1 MTKDE
6 RKFDEM
12 DYFFYLMKVMRK
24 ILFVCDK
31 NECTSFGRLT
41 LNLVKAVSEKFDA
54 HVLWLKTPKFFGD
67 AGKTNTGTSQDLNYE
82 SHEAWAKSL
91 YTGYL
96 SFRAP
101 LKKLI
106 KKIQPEI
113 VFFIRPE
120 LGFLIPC
127 VNRNVK
133 TVMFVHDTFAET
145 LYPNSLK
152 FKLLNL
158 FYIRPTVK
166 ADYFVY
172 NSNWTREQAALHFGK
187 QMSSKQGAVIGC
199 PIDSALFNK
208 PESAPTFQDKKAF
221 LRKYGIKN
229 FDGMCLNV
237 SLDEPRKN
245 IETFFEMASLRPHVA
260 FVRVGKFSERLRAIV
275 NEKKLY
281 NVYHFSEFKAHELR
295 DFYRHAD
302 LMVYPSLLEGFG
314 LPPIEAIACGTP
326 ALCAATSAVKE
337 NLDGVCPLI
346 NPPTDA
352 EAFARVIDRV
362 LAGENVVDESNAKKL
377 LEHCSM
383 ESFSKRV
390 VEFFNSISGA
400 TL

>member
-1 MTKDE
+1 MVT
-6 RKFDEM
+6 
-12 DYFFYLMKVMRK
+12 LRK

-41 LNLVKAVSEKFDA
+41 LNLVKAVSGSYEP
-54 HVLWLKTPKFFGD
+54 HVLWLKTPKFFGSAND
-67 AGKTNTGTSQDLNYE
+67 AKKCSSAETVPYT
-82 SHEAWAKSL
+82 SHEVWAKSL
-91 YTGYL
+91 YTGYA

-101 LKKLI
+101 LKKLV
-106 KKIQPEI
+106 KKIQPEF

-120 LGFLIPC
+120 LGFLVP
-127 VNRNVK
+127 VVKGRAK

-152 FKLLNL
+152 FRLLNL

-166 ADYFVY
+166 ADTFVY
-172 NSNWTREQAALHFGK
+172 NSNWTREQAASHFGE
-187 QMSSKQGAVIGC
+187 QMSKKPGAVIGC

-208 PESAPTFQDKKAF
+208 PETAPTVEEKKAF
-221 LRKYGIKN
+221 LRKYGVKN

-245 IETFFEMASLRPHVA
+245 IDTFFEMARLRPNVA

-281 NVYHFSEFKAHELR
+281 NVYHFSEFRANELR

-326 ALCAATSAVKE
+326 AVGAATSAVKE
-337 NLDGVCPLI
+337 NLDGVTPLI
-346 NPPTDA
+346 DPPTDA
-352 EAFARVIDRV
+352 EAYAKVLDRV
-362 LAGENVVDESNAKKL
+362 LAGETVLDNEKAAAL
-377 LEHCSM
+377 LDHCSM
-383 ESFSKRV
+383 KSFRQRV
-390 VEFFNSISGA
+390 ITFFS

>member
-1 MTKDE
+1 MSQA
-6 RKFDEM
+6 
-12 DYFFYLMKVMRK
+12 KV
-24 ILFVCDK
+24 LFVCDK

-41 LNLVKAVSEKFDA
+41 LNLVKAVSGKFDA
-54 HVLWLKTPKFFGD
+54 HVLWLKTPKFFGEAD
-67 AGKTNTGTSQDLNYE
+67 KKAATSQDSNYV
-82 SHEAWAKSL
+82 SHEVWAKSL

-96 SFRAP
+96 SFRSP
-101 LKKLI
+101 LKKLV

-120 LGFLIPC
+120 LGFLVP
-127 VNRNVK
+127 VVKGRAK
-133 TVMFVHDTFAET
+133 TVLFVHDTFAET
-145 LYPNSLK
+145 LYPNSMK

-172 NSNWTREQAALHFGK
+172 NSNWTREQAAGHFGPE
-187 QMSSKQGAVIGC
+187 MSSKPGTVIGC

-208 PESAPTFQDKKAF
+208 PESKPTLQEKKAF

-275 NEKKLY
+275 NEKMLY

-337 NLDGVCPLI
+337 NLEGVCPLI
-346 NPPTDA
+346 DPPTDA
-352 EAFARVIDRV
+352 EAYAKVIDRV
-362 LAGENVVDESNAKKL
+362 LAGKNVLDNEKAAAL
-377 LEHCSM
+377 LDHCSM
-383 ESFSKRV
+383 KSFSQRV
-390 VEFFNSISGA
+390 LTFFS

>member
-1 MTKDE
+1 MS
-6 RKFDEM
+6 
-12 DYFFYLMKVMRK
+12 LAKV
-24 ILFVCDK
+24 LFVCDK

-41 LNLVKAVSEKFDA
+41 LNLVKAVSGKYDV

-67 AGKTNTGTSQDLNYE
+67 AAKTNAATSQDSNYV
-82 SHEAWAKSL
+82 SHEVWAKSL

-96 SFRAP
+96 SFRSP
-101 LKKLI
+101 LKKI
-106 KKIQPEI
+106 VKKIQPKI

-120 LGFLIPC
+120 LGFLVP
-127 VNRNVK
+127 VVKGRAK

-145 LYPNSLK
+145 LYPNSAK

-166 ADYFVY
+166 ADFFVY
-172 NSNWTREQAALHFGK
+172 NSNWTRGQAANHFGAR
-187 QMSSKQGAVIGC
+187 MSSKPGAVIGC

-208 PESAPTFQDKKAF
+208 PETKPTLEEKKAF

-260 FVRVGKFSERLRAIV
+260 FVRVGKFSEHLRAIV

-281 NVYHFSEFKAHELR
+281 NVYHFDQFGAQELR
-295 DFYRHAD
+295 EFYRYSD
-302 LMVYPSLLEGFG
+302 LMVYPSFLEGFG

-337 NLDGVCPLI
+337 NLEGVCPLI
-346 NPPTDA
+346 DPPTDA
-352 EAFARVIDRV
+352 EAYARVVDRV
-362 LAGENVVDESNAKKL
+362 LAGEKVMDDEKAAVL
-377 LEHCSM
+377 LDRCSL

-390 VEFFNSISGA
+390 VDFLNSIFDA
-400 TL
+400 TP

>member
-1 MTKDE
+1 MS
-6 RKFDEM
+6 
-12 DYFFYLMKVMRK
+12 LAKV
-24 ILFVCDK
+24 LFICDK

-41 LNLVKAVSEKFDA
+41 LNLAKAVSGSFEA
-54 HVLWLKTPKFFGD
+54 HVLWLKTPKFFGT
-67 AGKTNTGTSQDLNYE
+67 ATPSKTASSDNSTYV
-82 SHEAWAKSL
+82 SHEVWAKSL

-101 LKKLI
+101 LKKLV

-120 LGFLIPC
+120 LGFLVP
-127 VNRNVK
+127 VVKGRAK

-145 LYPNSLK
+145 LYPNSMK

-166 ADYFVY
+166 ADFFVY
-172 NSNWTREQAALHFGK
+172 NSNWTREQAADHFGVE
-187 QMSSKQGAVIGC
+187 MSSKPGTVIGC

-208 PESAPTFQDKKAF
+208 PETQPTFEEKKAF

-314 LPPIEAIACGTP
+314 PPPIEAIACGSP
-326 ALCAATSAVKE
+326 AVGAATSAVKE
-337 NLDGVCPLI
+337 NLEGVGPLI
-346 NPPTDA
+346 DPPTDA
-352 EAFARVIDRV
+352 EAYARVLDRV
-362 LAGENVVDESNAKKL
+362 LAGENVLDNEKAAAL
-377 LEHCSM
+377 LDHCSM
-383 ESFSKRV
+383 KSFSQRV
-390 VEFFNSISGA
+390 LTFFS

>member
-1 MTKDE
+1 MVA
-6 RKFDEM
+6 
-12 DYFFYLMKVMRK
+12 LRK

-41 LNLVKAVSEKFDA
+41 LNLVKAVSGSFEP
-54 HVLWLKTPKFFGD
+54 HVLWLKTPKFFGEAAKSKIASPD
-67 AGKTNTGTSQDLNYE
+67 NSTFV
-82 SHEAWAKSL
+82 SHEVWAKSL
-91 YTGYL
+91 YTGFA
-96 SFRAP
+96 SFRSP
-101 LKKLI
+101 LKKLV
-106 KKIQPEI
+106 KKIEPEI

-120 LGFLIPC
+120 LGFLVP
-127 VNRNVK
+127 VVKGRAK

-145 LYPNSLK
+145 LYPNSMK

-158 FYIRPTVK
+158 FYIRSTVK

-172 NSNWTREQAALHFGK
+172 NSNWTREQAADHFGPE
-187 QMSSKQGAVIGC
+187 MSSKPGTVIGC
-199 PIDSALFNK
+199 PIDSDLFNK
-208 PESAPTFQDKKAF
+208 PETIPTFQEKKAF

-245 IETFFEMASLRPHVA
+245 IETFFEMASLRPQVA

-281 NVYHFSEFKAHELR
+281 NVYHFSEFKALELR

-326 ALCAATSAVKE
+326 AVGAATSAVKE
-337 NLDGVCPLI
+337 NLEGVGPLVD
-346 NPPTDA
+346 PPTDA
-352 EAFARVIDRV
+352 EAYARVLDRV
-362 LAGENVVDESNAKKL
+362 LAGENVLDNEKAAAL
-377 LEHCSM
+377 LDHCSM
-383 ESFSKRV
+383 KSFSQRV
-390 VEFFNSISGA
+390 LTFFS

>member
-1 MTKDE
+1 MA
-6 RKFDEM
+6 EM
-12 DYFFYLMKVMRK
+12 QK

-41 LNLVKAVSEKFDA
+41 LNLVKAVVGSYEP
-54 HVLWLKTPKFFGD
+54 HVLWLKTPKFFPD
-67 AGKTNTGTSQDLNYE
+67 ENPASSAESLQDNRGYV
-82 SHEAWAKSL
+82 SHEVWAKSL
-91 YTGYL
+91 YTGFA
-96 SFRAP
+96 SFRTP
-101 LKKLI
+101 LKKLV
-106 KKIQPEI
+106 KKIQPKI

-120 LGFLIPC
+120 LGFLVPVVKGC
-127 VNRNVK
+127 AK

-145 LYPNSLK
+145 LYPNSMK

-166 ADYFVY
+166 ADFFVY
-172 NSNWTREQAALHFGK
+172 NSAWTRGQAASHFGE
-187 QMSSKQGAVIGC
+187 QMSKKPGAVIGC
-199 PIDSALFNK
+199 PIDRDLFNK
-208 PESAPTFQDKKAF
+208 PESVPTFEERKKF

-245 IETFFEMASLRPHVA
+245 IETFFEMARLRPQVA

-281 NVYHFSEFKAHELR
+281 NVYHFSQFRAHELR

-326 ALCAATSAVKE
+326 AVGAATSAVKE
-337 NLDGVCPLI
+337 NLEGVSPLI
-346 NPPTDA
+346 DPPTDA
-352 EAFARVIDRV
+352 EAYARVLDRV
-362 LAGENVVDESNAKKL
+362 LAGENVLDNEKAAVL
-377 LEHCSM
+377 LDHCSM
-383 ESFSKRV
+383 NSFSKRV
-390 VEFFNSISGA
+390 LDFLEG
-400 TL
+400 L

>member
-1 MTKDE
+1 MS
-6 RKFDEM
+6 
-12 DYFFYLMKVMRK
+12 LAKV
-24 ILFVCDK
+24 LFICDK

-41 LNLVKAVSEKFDA
+41 LNLAKAVSGSFDA
-54 HVLWLKTPKFFGD
+54 HVLWLKTPKFFGT
-67 AGKTNTGTSQDLNYE
+67 AAPSKTASSDNPTYV
-82 SHEAWAKSL
+82 SHEVWAKSL
-91 YTGYL
+91 YMGYL

-101 LKKLI
+101 LKKLV

-120 LGFLIPC
+120 LGFLVP
-127 VNRNVK
+127 VVKGRAK

-145 LYPNSLK
+145 LYPNSMK

-166 ADYFVY
+166 ADFFVY
-172 NSNWTREQAALHFGK
+172 NSNWTREQAADHFGVE
-187 QMSSKQGAVIGC
+187 MSSKPGTVIGC

-208 PESAPTFQDKKAF
+208 PETKPTFEEKKAF

-326 ALCAATSAVKE
+326 AVGAATSAVKE
-337 NLDGVCPLI
+337 NLEGVGPLI
-346 NPPTDA
+346 DPPTDA
-352 EAFARVIDRV
+352 EAYARVLDRV
-362 LAGENVVDESNAKKL
+362 LAGENVLDNEKAAAL
-377 LEHCSM
+377 LDHCSM
-383 ESFSKRV
+383 KSFSRRV
-390 VEFFNSISGA
+390 LTFFS

>member
-1 MTKDE
+1 MS
-6 RKFDEM
+6 
-12 DYFFYLMKVMRK
+12 LAKV
-24 ILFVCDK
+24 LFICDK

-41 LNLVKAVSEKFDA
+41 LNLAKAVSGSFEA
-54 HVLWLKTPKFFGD
+54 HVLWLKTPKFFGT
-67 AGKTNTGTSQDLNYE
+67 ATPSKTASSDNSTYV
-82 SHEAWAKSL
+82 SHEVWAKSL

-101 LKKLI
+101 LKKLV

-120 LGFLIPC
+120 LGFLVP
-127 VNRNVK
+127 VVKGRAK

-145 LYPNSLK
+145 LYPNSMK

-166 ADYFVY
+166 ADFFVY
-172 NSNWTREQAALHFGK
+172 NSNWTREQAADHFGVE
-187 QMSSKQGAVIGC
+187 MSSKPGTVIGC

-208 PESAPTFQDKKAF
+208 PETQPTFEEKKAF

-326 ALCAATSAVKE
+326 AVGAATSAVKE
-337 NLDGVCPLI
+337 NLEGVGPLI
-346 NPPTDA
+346 DPPTDA
-352 EAFARVIDRV
+352 EAYARVLDRV
-362 LAGENVVDESNAKKL
+362 LAGENVLDNEKAAAL
-377 LEHCSM
+377 LDHCSM
-383 ESFSKRV
+383 KSFSQRV
-390 VEFFNSISGA
+390 LTFFS

>member
-1 MTKDE
+1 MA
-6 RKFDEM
+6 EM
-12 DYFFYLMKVMRK
+12 QK

-41 LNLVKAVSEKFDA
+41 LNLVKAVEGTYEP
-54 HVLWLKTPKFFGD
+54 HVLWLKTPKFFGNVNKACSD
-67 AGKTNTGTSQDLNYE
+67 STQEVPYE
-82 SHEAWAKSL
+82 SHEVWAKSL

-96 SFRAP
+96 SFRSP

-106 KKIQPEI
+106 RQISPEI
-113 VFFIRPE
+113 VFLIRPE
-120 LGFLIPC
+120 LGFLVP
-127 VNRNVK
+127 VAKGRAK

-145 LYPNSLK
+145 LYPNSAK

-166 ADYFVY
+166 ADFFVY
-172 NSNWTREQAALHFGK
+172 NSVWTREQAASHFGE
-187 QMSSKQGAVIGC
+187 QMSKKPGAVIGC

-208 PESAPTFQDKKAF
+208 PETKPTFEEKKAF

-245 IETFFEMASLRPHVA
+245 IETFFEMARLRPHVA

-281 NVYHFSEFKAHELR
+281 NVYHFSQFHAYELR

-302 LMVYPSLLEGFG
+302 LMIYPSLLEGFG

-326 ALCAATSAVKE
+326 SLCAATSAVKE
-337 NLDGVCPLI
+337 NLEGVCPLVD
-346 NPPTDA
+346 PPTDA
-352 EAFARVIDRV
+352 EAYVRVLDRV
-362 LAGENVVDESNAKKL
+362 LAGENVMDESNAKKL
-377 LEHCSM
+377 LEYCSM
-383 ESFSKRV
+383 ESFRKRV
-390 VEFFNSISGA
+390 VDFFMSLS
-400 TL
+400 

>member
-1 MTKDE
+1 M
-6 RKFDEM
+6 
-12 DYFFYLMKVMRK
+12 
-24 ILFVCDK
+24 
-31 NECTSFGRLT
+31 
-41 LNLVKAVSEKFDA
+41 NLVKAVAGEFEP

-67 AGKTNTGTSQDLNYE
+67 AGKNAATSQDSIYV
-82 SHEAWAKSL
+82 SHEVWAKSL
-91 YTGYL
+91 YTGFIG
-96 SFRAP
+96 FRSP
-101 LKKLI
+101 LKKLV

-113 VFFIRPE
+113 AFFIRPE
-120 LGFLIPC
+120 LGFLVPVVKGC
-127 VNRNVK
+127 AK

-152 FKLLNL
+152 FRLLNL

-172 NSNWTREQAALHFGK
+172 NSGWTREEASSYFGP
-187 QMSSKQGAVIGC
+187 QMSQKPGSVIGC

-208 PESAPTFQDKKAF
+208 PESRPAFEEKKKF

-245 IETFFEMASLRPHVA
+245 IETFFEMARLRPHVA
-260 FVRVGKFSERLRAIV
+260 FVRVGKFSERLRTIV

-281 NVYHFSEFKAHELR
+281 NVYHFSEFHAEELR

-326 ALCAATSAVKE
+326 SVGAATSAVKE
-337 NLDGVCPLI
+337 NLEGVCPLVD
-346 NPPTDA
+346 PPTDA
-352 EAFARVIDRV
+352 EAYACVLDRV
-362 LAGENVVDESNAKKL
+362 LAGENVLDNEKAAAL
-377 LEHCSM
+377 LDRCSM
-383 ESFSKRV
+383 EAFRQRV
-390 VEFFNSISGA
+390 VEFFKS
-400 TL
+400 L

>member
-1 MTKDE
+1 
-6 RKFDEM
+6 
-12 DYFFYLMKVMRK
+12 MRK

-41 LNLVKAVSEKFDA
+41 INLVKAVAEEFEP
-54 HVLWLKTPKFFGD
+54 HVLWLKTPKFFGCSSD
-67 AGKTNTGTSQDLNYE
+67 EKKSSDIEGLPYT
-82 SHEAWAKSL
+82 SHEVWAKSL

-96 SFRAP
+96 SFRSP
-101 LKKLI
+101 LKKLV
-106 KKIQPEI
+106 KEVAPEI

-120 LGFLIPC
+120 LGFLVP
-127 VNRNVK
+127 VVKGRTK

-166 ADYFVY
+166 ADSFVY
-172 NSNWTREQAALHFGK
+172 NSAWTRGEAALHFGP
-187 QMSSKQGAVIGC
+187 QMSQKPGTVIGC
-199 PIDSALFNK
+199 PIDRDMFNK
-208 PESAPTFQDKKAF
+208 PEVAPTFAEKKAF
-221 LRKYGIKN
+221 LRKFGIKN

-281 NVYHFSEFKAHELR
+281 NVYHFSEFQAHELR
-295 DFYRHAD
+295 DFYRHSD

-326 ALCAATSAVKE
+326 AVGAATSAVKE
-337 NLDGVCPLI
+337 NLEGVCPLI
-346 NPPTDA
+346 DPPTDA
-352 EAFARVIDRV
+352 EAYAKVLDRV
-362 LAGENVVDESNAKKL
+362 LAGENIVDNEKAAAL
-377 LEHCSM
+377 LDRCSM
-383 ESFSKRV
+383 KSFSRRV
-390 VEFFNSISGA
+390 TTFFS

>member
-1 MTKDE
+1 
-6 RKFDEM
+6 
-12 DYFFYLMKVMRK
+12 MRK

-41 LNLVKAVSEKFDA
+41 LNLVKAVVGEFEP
-54 HVLWLKTPKFFGD
+54 HVLWLKTPKFFGSLKD
-67 AGKTNTGTSQDLNYE
+67 EKKCGSTDSVSYV
-82 SHEAWAKSL
+82 SHEVWAKSL

-96 SFRAP
+96 SFRSP
-101 LKKLI
+101 LKKLV

-120 LGFLIPC
+120 LGFLVP
-127 VNRNVK
+127 VVKGRAK

-152 FKLLNL
+152 FRLLNL

-166 ADYFVY
+166 ADLFVY
-172 NSNWTREQAALHFGK
+172 NSGWTRAEAANHFGP
-187 QMSSKQGAVIGC
+187 QMSQKPGAVIGC
-199 PIDSALFNK
+199 HIDSALFNK
-208 PESAPTFQDKKAF
+208 PEKAPTFEEKKAF

-245 IETFFEMASLRPHVA
+245 IETFFEMASLRPNVA
-260 FVRVGKFSERLRAIV
+260 FVRVGKFSERLREIV
-275 NEKKLY
+275 NVKKLY
-281 NVYHFSEFKAHELR
+281 NVYHFSQFHAQELR

-326 ALCAATSAVKE
+326 SVGAATSAVKE

-346 NPPTDA
+346 DPPTDA
-352 EAFARVIDRV
+352 EAYAKVLDRV
-362 LAGENVVDESNAKKL
+362 LAGENVIDESNAKKL

-383 ESFSKRV
+383 ESFGKRV
-390 VEFFNSISGA
+390 LDFLTE
-400 TL
+400 L

>member
-1 MTKDE
+1 
-6 RKFDEM
+6 
-12 DYFFYLMKVMRK
+12 MRK

-41 LNLVKAVSEKFDA
+41 LNLVKAVAGEFEP

-67 AGKTNTGTSQDLNYE
+67 AKSKPSPSDNPAFV
-82 SHEAWAKSL
+82 SHEVWAKSL
-91 YTGYL
+91 YTGFA

-101 LKKLI
+101 LKKI
-106 KKIQPEI
+106 VKKIQPEI

-120 LGFLIPC
+120 LGFLVP
-127 VNRNVK
+127 VVKGRTK

-145 LYPNSLK
+145 LYPNSTK

-172 NSNWTREQAALHFGK
+172 NSNWTREQAADHFGVE
-187 QMSSKQGAVIGC
+187 MSSKPGAVIGC
-199 PIDSALFNK
+199 PIDSDLFNK
-208 PESAPTFQDKKAF
+208 PEKIPTLEEKKQF

-260 FVRVGKFSERLRAIV
+260 FVRVGKFSEHLCAIV

-281 NVYHFSEFKAHELR
+281 NVYHFSEFKALELR

-352 EAFARVIDRV
+352 EAYARVIDRV
-362 LAGENVVDESNAKKL
+362 LAGENVIDESNAKKL

-390 VEFFNSISGA
+390 VDFFMSLS
-400 TL
+400 

>member
-1 MTKDE
+1 
-6 RKFDEM
+6 
-12 DYFFYLMKVMRK
+12 MRK

-41 LNLVKAVSEKFDA
+41 LNLVKAVAGEFEP
-54 HVLWLKTPKFFGD
+54 HVLWLKTPKFFGTAAQSKAAPSD
-67 AGKTNTGTSQDLNYE
+67 NPAFV
-82 SHEAWAKSL
+82 SHEVWAKSL

-96 SFRAP
+96 SFRSP
-101 LKKLI
+101 LKKLV

-120 LGFLIPC
+120 LGFLVP
-127 VNRNVK
+127 VVKGRAK

-145 LYPNSLK
+145 LYPNSMK

-166 ADYFVY
+166 ADSFVY
-172 NSNWTREQAALHFGK
+172 NSGWTRSEAAGHFGP
-187 QMSSKQGAVIGC
+187 QMSQKPGAVIGC

-208 PESAPTFQDKKAF
+208 PEKVPTFEEKKMF

-245 IETFFEMASLRPHVA
+245 IETFFEMASLRPQVA
-260 FVRVGKFSERLRAIV
+260 FVRVGKFSERLREIV
-275 NEKKLY
+275 NVKKLY
-281 NVYHFSEFKAHELR
+281 NVYHFSQFQAQELR

-326 ALCAATSAVKE
+326 SVGAATSAVKE
-337 NLDGVCPLI
+337 NLEGVCPLI
-346 NPPTDA
+346 DPPTDA
-352 EAFARVIDRV
+352 EAYARVLDRV
-362 LAGENVVDESNAKKL
+362 LAGESVLDNEKAAAL
-377 LEHCSM
+377 LDHCSM
-383 ESFSKRV
+383 KSFSQRV
-390 VEFFNSISGA
+390 LTFFS

>member
-1 MTKDE
+1 MAS
-6 RKFDEM
+6 
-12 DYFFYLMKVMRK
+12 LRK

-41 LNLVKAVSEKFDA
+41 INLVKAVAEEFEP
-54 HVLWLKTPKFFGD
+54 HVLWLKTPKFFGCSSD
-67 AGKTNTGTSQDLNYE
+67 EKKSRDIEGLPYT
-82 SHEAWAKSL
+82 SHEVWAKSL

-96 SFRAP
+96 SFRSP
-101 LKKLI
+101 LKKLVKEI
-106 KKIQPEI
+106 APEI

-120 LGFLIPC
+120 LGFLVP
-127 VNRNVK
+127 VVKGRTK

-166 ADYFVY
+166 ADSFVY
-172 NSNWTREQAALHFGK
+172 NSAWTRGEAALHFGP
-187 QMSSKQGAVIGC
+187 QMSQKPGTVIGC
-199 PIDSALFNK
+199 PIDRDMFNK
-208 PESAPTFQDKKAF
+208 PEVAPTFAEKKAF
-221 LRKYGIKN
+221 LRKFGIKN

-281 NVYHFSEFKAHELR
+281 NVYHFSEFQAHELR
-295 DFYRHAD
+295 DFYRHSD

-326 ALCAATSAVKE
+326 AVGAATSAVKE

-346 NPPTDA
+346 DPPTDA
-352 EAFARVIDRV
+352 EAYAKVLDRV
-362 LAGENVVDESNAKKL
+362 LAGENVVDNEKAAAL
-377 LEHCSM
+377 LDRCSM
-383 ESFSKRV
+383 KSFSQRV
-390 VEFFNSISGA
+390 TTFFS

>member
-1 MTKDE
+1 MS
-6 RKFDEM
+6 
-12 DYFFYLMKVMRK
+12 LAKV
-24 ILFVCDK
+24 LFVCDK

-41 LNLVKAVSEKFDA
+41 LNLVKAVSEHFDA
-54 HVLWLKTPKFFGD
+54 HVLWLKTPKFFGE
-67 AGKTNTGTSQDLNYE
+67 AGKSSAPQGFV
-82 SHEAWAKSL
+82 SHEVWAKSL
-91 YTGYL
+91 YTGFA

-101 LKKLI
+101 LKKLV

-120 LGFLIPC
+120 LGFLVP
-127 VNRNVK
+127 VVKGRAK

-145 LYPNSLK
+145 LYPNSMK

-172 NSNWTREQAALHFGK
+172 NSNWTREQAAGHFGPE
-187 QMSSKQGAVIGC
+187 MSSKPGTVIGC
-199 PIDSALFNK
+199 PIDSDLFNK
-208 PESAPTFQDKKAF
+208 PETKPTFEEKKVF

-260 FVRVGKFSERLRAIV
+260 FVRVGKFSERLREIV
-275 NEKKLY
+275 NVKKLY
-281 NVYHFSEFKAHELR
+281 NVYHFSEFNAHELR

-337 NLDGVCPLI
+337 NLEGVCPLI
-346 NPPTDA
+346 DPPTDA
-352 EAFARVIDRV
+352 EAYAKVIDRV
-362 LAGENVVDESNAKKL
+362 LAGENVLDNEKAAAL
-377 LEHCSM
+377 LDHCSM
-383 ESFSKRV
+383 KSFSQRV
-390 VEFFNSISGA
+390 LTFFS

>member
-1 MTKDE
+1 MS
-6 RKFDEM
+6 
-12 DYFFYLMKVMRK
+12 LAKV
-24 ILFVCDK
+24 LFICDK

-41 LNLVKAVSEKFDA
+41 LNLAKAVSGSFEA
-54 HVLWLKTPKFFGD
+54 HVLWLKTPKFFG
-67 AGKTNTGTSQDLNYE
+67 AATPSKTASSDNSTYV
-82 SHEAWAKSL
+82 SHEVWAKSL

-101 LKKLI
+101 LKKLV

-120 LGFLIPC
+120 LGFLVP
-127 VNRNVK
+127 VVKGRAK

-145 LYPNSLK
+145 LYPNSMK

-166 ADYFVY
+166 ADFFVY
-172 NSNWTREQAALHFGK
+172 NSNWTREQAADHFGVE
-187 QMSSKQGAVIGC
+187 MSSKPGTVIGC

-208 PESAPTFQDKKAF
+208 PETQPTFEEKKAF

-326 ALCAATSAVKE
+326 AVGAATSAVKE
-337 NLDGVCPLI
+337 NLEGVGPLI
-346 NPPTDA
+346 DPPTDA
-352 EAFARVIDRV
+352 EAYARVLDRV
-362 LAGENVVDESNAKKL
+362 LAGENVLDNEKAAAL
-377 LEHCSM
+377 LDRCSM
-383 ESFSKRV
+383 KSFSQRV
-390 VEFFNSISGA
+390 LTFFS

>member
-1 MTKDE
+1 MSQA
-6 RKFDEM
+6 
-12 DYFFYLMKVMRK
+12 KV
-24 ILFVCDK
+24 LFVCDK

-41 LNLVKAVSEKFDA
+41 LNLVKAVSGKFDA
-54 HVLWLKTPKFFGD
+54 HVLWLKTPKFFGEAD
-67 AGKTNTGTSQDLNYE
+67 KKAATSQDSNYV
-82 SHEAWAKSL
+82 SHEVWAKSL

-96 SFRAP
+96 SFRSP
-101 LKKLI
+101 LKKLV

-120 LGFLIPC
+120 LGFLVP
-127 VNRNVK
+127 VVKGRAK
-133 TVMFVHDTFAET
+133 TVLFVHDTFAET
-145 LYPNSLK
+145 LYPNSMK

-172 NSNWTREQAALHFGK
+172 NSNWTREQAASHFGTE
-187 QMSSKQGAVIGC
+187 MSSKPGTVIGC

-208 PESAPTFQDKKAF
+208 PESKPTLQEKKAF

-275 NEKKLY
+275 NEKMLY

-337 NLDGVCPLI
+337 NLEGVCPLI
-346 NPPTDA
+346 DPPTDA
-352 EAFARVIDRV
+352 EAYAKVIDRV
-362 LAGENVVDESNAKKL
+362 LAGKNVLDNEKAAAL
-377 LEHCSM
+377 LDHCSM
-383 ESFSKRV
+383 KSFSQRV
-390 VEFFNSISGA
+390 LTFFS

>member
-1 MTKDE
+1 MAKE
-6 RKFDEM
+6 K
-12 DYFFYLMKVMRK
+12 K

-41 LNLVKAVSEKFDA
+41 LNLVKAVAGEFEP

-67 AGKTNTGTSQDLNYE
+67 VGRSEAALPQDCV
-82 SHEAWAKSL
+82 SHEVWARSL
-91 YTGYL
+91 YTGFS
-96 SFRAP
+96 SFRLP
-101 LKKLI
+101 LKKLVKEI
-106 KKIQPEI
+106 EPEI

-120 LGFLIPC
+120 LGFLVPA
-127 VNRNVK
+127 VKGRAK

-166 ADYFVY
+166 ADFFVY
-172 NSNWTREQAALHFGK
+172 NSNWTREQAALHFGER
-187 QMSSKQGAVIGC
+187 MSQKPGAVIGC
-199 PIDSALFNK
+199 PIDSALFNR
-208 PESAPTFQDKKAF
+208 PDARPSFEEKKAF

-229 FDGMCLNV
+229 FEGMCLNV

-245 IETFFEMASLRPHVA
+245 IETFFEMARLRPNVA

-281 NVYHFSEFKAHELR
+281 NVYHFTEFQAKELR

-302 LMVYPSLLEGFG
+302 LMAYPSLLEGFG

-326 ALCAATSAVKE
+326 AVGAATSAVKE
-337 NLDGVCPLI
+337 NLEGVCPLVE
-346 NPPTDA
+346 PATDA
-352 EAFARVIDRV
+352 EAYVRILDRV
-362 LAGENVVDESNAKKL
+362 LAGEDVVDESSAQEL
-377 LEHCSM
+377 LEYCSM
-383 ESFSKRV
+383 EKFSERV
-390 VEFFNSISGA
+390 LGFFRQIR
-400 TL
+400 

>member
-1 MTKDE
+1 
-6 RKFDEM
+6 
-12 DYFFYLMKVMRK
+12 MRK

-41 LNLVKAVSEKFDA
+41 LNLVKAVSGEFEA
-54 HVLWLKTPKFFGD
+54 HVLWLKTPKFFGKAD
-67 AGKTNTGTSQDLNYE
+67 ASPDGGSQEQGYV
-82 SHEAWAKSL
+82 SHEVCAKSL
-91 YTGYL
+91 YTGYAT
-96 SFRAP
+96 FRSP
-101 LKKLI
+101 LKRLVKKL
-106 KKIQPEI
+106 QPDF

-120 LGFLIPC
+120 LGFLVP
-127 VNRNVK
+127 VVQKQAK

-172 NSNWTREQAALHFGK
+172 NSGWTRGQAADYFGP
-187 QMSSKQGAVIGC
+187 QMSQKPGIVIGC
-199 PIDSALFNK
+199 PIDSDLFNK
-208 PESAPTFQDKKAF
+208 PESVPTAAEKKLF
-221 LRKYGIKN
+221 LRKYGIRN

-245 IETFFEMASLRPHVA
+245 IETFFEMARLRPFVA

-281 NVYHFSEFKAHELR
+281 NVYHFSEFQAHELR

-314 LPPIEAIACGTP
+314 LPPIEALACGTP
-326 ALCAATSAVKE
+326 AVGAATSAVKE
-337 NLDGVCPLI
+337 NLEGACPLI
-346 NPPTDA
+346 DPPTDA
-352 EAFARVIDRV
+352 EAYARVLDRV
-362 LAGENVVDESNAKKL
+362 LVGENVVDNEKAAAL
-377 LEHCSM
+377 LDRCSM
-383 ESFSKRV
+383 KSFSKRV
-390 VEFFNSISGA
+390 IDFLKTINVTIN
-400 TL
+400 

>member
-1 MTKDE
+1 MSQP
-6 RKFDEM
+6 
-12 DYFFYLMKVMRK
+12 K

-41 LNLVKAVSEKFDA
+41 LNLVKAVSGKFDA

-67 AGKTNTGTSQDLNYE
+67 AGKTNAATSQDPNYV
-82 SHEAWAKSL
+82 SHEVWAKSL
-91 YTGYL
+91 YTGFA
-96 SFRAP
+96 SFRSP
-101 LKKLI
+101 LKKLV
-106 KKIQPEI
+106 KKIQPEM

-120 LGFLIPC
+120 LGFLVP
-127 VNRNVK
+127 VVKGRAK

-145 LYPNSLK
+145 LYPDSMK

-166 ADYFVY
+166 ADFFVY
-172 NSNWTREQAALHFGK
+172 NSDWTREQAAAHFGVE
-187 QMSSKQGAVIGC
+187 MSSKPGTVIGC

-208 PESAPTFQDKKAF
+208 PETKPTLEEKKAF

-260 FVRVGKFSERLRAIV
+260 FVRVGKFSEHLRAIV
-275 NEKKLY
+275 NAKKLY

-352 EAFARVIDRV
+352 EAYARVIDRV

-390 VEFFNSISGA
+390 INFFNSISGA
-400 TL
+400 TP

>member
-1 MTKDE
+1 MAS
-6 RKFDEM
+6 
-12 DYFFYLMKVMRK
+12 LRK

-41 LNLVKAVSEKFDA
+41 INLVKAVAEEFEP
-54 HVLWLKTPKFFGD
+54 HVLWLKTPKFFGCSSD
-67 AGKTNTGTSQDLNYE
+67 EKKSSDIEGLPYT
-82 SHEAWAKSL
+82 SHEVWAKSL

-96 SFRAP
+96 SFRSP
-101 LKKLI
+101 LKKLVKEI
-106 KKIQPEI
+106 APEI

-120 LGFLIPC
+120 LGFLVP
-127 VNRNVK
+127 VVKGRTK

-158 FYIRPTVK
+158 FYIRSTVK
-166 ADYFVY
+166 ADSFVY
-172 NSNWTREQAALHFGK
+172 NSAWTRGEAALHFGS
-187 QMSSKQGAVIGC
+187 QMSQKPGTVIGC
-199 PIDSALFNK
+199 PIDRDMFNK
-208 PESAPTFQDKKAF
+208 PEVAPTFAEKKAF
-221 LRKYGIKN
+221 LRKFGIKN

-281 NVYHFSEFKAHELR
+281 NVYHFSEFQAHELR
-295 DFYRHAD
+295 DFYRHSD

-326 ALCAATSAVKE
+326 AVGAATSAVKE
-337 NLDGVCPLI
+337 NLEGVCPLI
-346 NPPTDA
+346 DPPTDA
-352 EAFARVIDRV
+352 EAYAKVLDRV
-362 LAGENVVDESNAKKL
+362 LAGENIVDNEKAAAL
-377 LEHCSM
+377 LDRCSM
-383 ESFSKRV
+383 KSFSQRV
-390 VEFFNSISGA
+390 TTFFS

>member
-1 MTKDE
+1 MS
-6 RKFDEM
+6 
-12 DYFFYLMKVMRK
+12 LAKV
-24 ILFVCDK
+24 LFICDK

-41 LNLVKAVSEKFDA
+41 LNLAKAVSGSFEA
-54 HVLWLKTPKFFGD
+54 HVLWLKTPKFFGT
-67 AGKTNTGTSQDLNYE
+67 ATPSKTASSDNSTYV
-82 SHEAWAKSL
+82 SHEVWAKSL

-101 LKKLI
+101 LKKLV

-120 LGFLIPC
+120 LGFLVP
-127 VNRNVK
+127 VVKGRAK

-145 LYPNSLK
+145 LYPNSMK

-166 ADYFVY
+166 ADFFVY
-172 NSNWTREQAALHFGK
+172 NSNWTREQAADHFGVE
-187 QMSSKQGAVIGC
+187 MSSKPGTVIGC

-208 PESAPTFQDKKAF
+208 PETKPTFEEKKAF

-326 ALCAATSAVKE
+326 AVGAATSAVKE
-337 NLDGVCPLI
+337 NLEGVGPLI
-346 NPPTDA
+346 DPPTDA
-352 EAFARVIDRV
+352 EAYARVLDRV
-362 LAGENVVDESNAKKL
+362 LAGENVLDNEKAAAL
-377 LEHCSM
+377 LDHCSM
-383 ESFSKRV
+383 KSFSQRV
-390 VEFFNSISGA
+390 LTFFS